1 MKEEEG
7 RRKQVEQRE
16 DEVSAITYL
25 GAPVCIYIYGV
36 SRYIVAYL
44 TGEG

>member
-25 GAPVCIYIYGV
+25 DAPVCIYIY
-36 SRYIVAYL
+36 
-44 TGEG
+44 TGCPGTLWRT

>member
-1 MKEEEG
+1 VKEEEG

-16 DEVSAITYL
+16 DEVSAIT
-25 GAPVCIYIYGV
+25 PICIYIYGV